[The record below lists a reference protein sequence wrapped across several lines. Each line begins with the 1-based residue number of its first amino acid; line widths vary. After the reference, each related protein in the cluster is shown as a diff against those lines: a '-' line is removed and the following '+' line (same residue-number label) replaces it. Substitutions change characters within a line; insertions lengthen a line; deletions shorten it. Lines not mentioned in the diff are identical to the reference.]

1 MTAELDYK
9 NTLNLPVTDFPMKAN
24 LAQREP
30 AILEKWLSMDIY
42 GKTLAAKDPAKS
54 FILLDGPPYANGDI
68 HIGHALN
75 KILKDIVVKSKAFS
89 GYYAPY
95 IPGWDC
101 HGLPIELQVEKKIGK
116 AGAKVDAKTFR
127 EHCREYATGQIDIQR
142 NSFKRLGILGDWDHP
157 YSTMDFAVEAN
168 IIRSLGKVYENGYLV
183 RGDRP
188 VHWCVLC
195 GSTLADAEVEYIDK
209 TSDAVDVLFTAV
221 DEAAILKCF
230 EFTAKDRGTGTV
242 AAVIWTTTPW
252 TLPANE
258 AVALNPKLEYALVQ
272 YKQWRLIIAHELV
285 ASVMARLDA
294 AEGDY
299 TVLATCSG
307 RALERQTL
315 QHPFY
320 ERQVPIILGEHVTLE
335 AGTGCVHTAPAHGM
349 DDYIVGQHY
358 KLPVNNIVD
367 ANGCF
372 APQTPLFGGMHVF
385 KANPEVIKVLQEKDR
400 LLFDAKIQHSY
411 AHCLRHKEPLIYR
424 ATPQWFISMEAK
436 DLRQRTL
443 EEIKKVSWVPQWGET
458 RLSNMIIA
466 RPDWCISRQ
475 RTWGTPLALVIN
487 KDTGALHPRTA
498 ELIEQVAQ
506 LVEKHGVQAWYDL
519 DLSELLPAAEA
530 AQYQKVTDML
540 DVWFDSGVMQE
551 CVGDLRPELHSPSDL
566 YLEGSDQHRGWFQ
579 SSLLASLVLKNEAP
593 YKQVLTHGFVVDA
606 DGRKMS
612 KSLGNVVAPAQVVNS
627 LGADVLRLW
636 VASTDYRAELRVS
649 DEILKRTSDA
659 YRRIRNTARFLLAN
673 LHGFNPQT
681 DMVPVDQM
689 LILDRWIVDQ
699 ALKLQQ
705 VVVDAYNTYDFH
717 IIYQQVH
724 NFCSDE
730 LGSFYLDVIKDRQY
744 TCKEDGTPRRSA
756 QTALYYIAEALVRWI
771 APILSFTADEI
782 WQYLPGERAESV
794 FLTEWYTDLPTLG
807 KTGMNDQFWHTV
819 LEVRNAV
826 NKVLE
831 NARNNNVLGSGLE
844 AEVTLYCQDDLYKVL
859 QQLQDELR
867 FVLIT
872 SQAHI
877 KPLAQADSSATETD
891 MPGLLIALQ
900 KSEYAKCQRCW
911 HRTADVDQDPRYPH
925 ICKRCVANLSEEG
938 EKRAYA

>member
-1 MTAELDYK
+1 M
-9 NTLNLPVTDFPMKAN
+9 
-24 LAQREP
+24 
-30 AILEKWLSMDIY
+30 
-42 GKTLAAKDPAKS
+42 
-54 FILLDGPPYANGDI
+54 
-68 HIGHALN
+68 AL
-75 KILKDIVVKSKAFS
+75 S

-127 EHCREYATGQIDIQR
+127 EHCREYALGQIDIQR
-142 NSFKRLGILGDWDHP
+142 NSFKRLGILGDWDNP
-157 YSTMDFAVEAN
+157 YSTMDFKVEAN
-168 IIRSLGKVYENGYLV
+168 IIRSLGTVYKNGYLI

-209 TSDAVDVLFTAV
+209 TSDAIDVLFTAV
-221 DEAAILKCF
+221 DEAAVLNSFNLAPGKQ
-230 EFTAKDRGTGTV
+230 GSGLV

-258 AVALNPKLEYALVQ
+258 AVALNPKIEYALVQ
-272 YKQWRLIIAHELV
+272 YKGQRLIIASALV
-285 ASVMARLDA
+285 NDVMTKLEAT
-294 AEGDY
+294 ETDY
-299 TVLATCSG
+299 EILGTTVG
-307 RALERQTL
+307 QKLERLLL

-320 ERQVPIILGEHVTLE
+320 DKQVPIIMGDHVSID

-349 DDYIVGQHY
+349 EDYIVSQQY
-358 KLPVNNIVD
+358 KLPINNIVD

-372 APQTPLFGGMHVF
+372 AVSTPLFGGLHVF
-385 KANPEVIKVLQEKDR
+385 KANPEVIKVLEQNHR
-400 LLFDAKIQHSY
+400 LLLAKKIQHSY

-424 ATPQWFISMEAK
+424 ATPQWFISMEAHNFR
-436 DLRQRTL
+436 DAAL
-443 EEIKKVSWVPQWGET
+443 EAIKGVSWVPQWGEA

-475 RTWGTPLALVIN
+475 RTWGTPLALVIH
-487 KDTGALHPRTA
+487 KDTSALHPRTA
-498 ELIEQVAQ
+498 ELIEQVATM
-506 LVEKHGVQAWYDL
+506 VETKGVQAWYDL
-519 DLSELLPAAEA
+519 DLNDLLPADEA

-540 DVWFDSGVMQE
+540 DVWFDSGVVHSTVADQ
-551 CVGDLRPELHSPSDL
+551 RPELHNPADL

-579 SSLLASLVLKNEAP
+579 SSLLSSLAMNGKAP
-593 YKQVLTHGFVVDA
+593 YKQVLTHGFVVDSE
-606 DGRKMS
+606 GRKMS
-612 KSLGNVVAPAQVVNS
+612 KSFGNVIAPDQVIKTM
-627 LGADVLRLW
+627 GADVLRLW

-673 LHGFNPQT
+673 LHGFNPQD
-681 DMVPVDQM
+681 DMVAPQDMLQLDQ
-689 LILDRWIVDQ
+689 WIVDQ
-699 ALKLQQ
+699 AKQLQ
-705 VVVDAYNTYDFH
+705 VEILEAYNTYDFH
-717 IIYQQVH
+717 LIYQKVH
-724 NFCSDE
+724 NFCAFE

-744 TCKEDGTPRRSA
+744 TCKEDGVPRRSA
-756 QTALYYIAEALVRWI
+756 QTALFYIAEALVRWI

-794 FLTEWYTDLPTLG
+794 FLTEWYTDLPQLPTNS
-807 KTGMNDQFWHTV
+807 KMNDEFWRQV
-819 LEVRNAV
+819 LLVRDEV

-831 NARNNNVLGSGLE
+831 NARNNSVLGSGLE
-844 AEVTLYCQDDLYKVL
+844 AEITLFCNPEIYQTLA
-859 QQLQDELR
+859 QLQDELR

-877 KPLAQADSSATETD
+877 APIDKASATAVTTD
-891 MPGLLIALQ
+891 IEGLTIELH
-900 KSEYAKCQRCW
+900 KSEHAKCQRCW
-911 HRTADVDQDPRYPH
+911 HRLADVNKDPKYPN
-925 ICKRCVANLSEEG
+925 ICGRCVDNLSNQG